1 MTRFL
6 HAGRNS
12 YALVTGPSDGI
23 GLAIARALAKS
34 VFNIIIHGRNGKKL
48 ADIAK
53 AISEQFPGIRIVRAV
68 AAVTNARPA
77 TEQVVKAVATDGK
90 EGRKLTVPTDSIG
103 VMVISNAISSAALTT
118 PQHAGGSP
126 MINVGSYAGVFG
138 LANINTYCGS
148 KVFNHMF
155 SEPLSAGSKVN
166 KTDIE
171 IVGMLVAEVETSGNP
186 GDQPDFSTLTPG
198 EMAEAILEL
207 RIKIY
212 ALCLDWNDINTHLR
226 NLKRNVPSVQDAE
239 KARRQCT
246 LDLDSECHWCRNS
259 PHMLHTRP
267 ASGKACLHGYRDSL
281 LTEICPGRKTP
292 SLLLVCKQ
300 ITNEALGELMKKP
313 LVLDWPYPL
322 YGHPDLVAV
331 FPLNHFIN
339 PRTLRKVPLLKIRTT
354 IGHVYREVVQY
365 DSGADL
371 LGSWAHLQIMLK
383 SEESDGIFRRPDLEI
398 EMVDDS
404 DEIAT
409 DTGIL
414 PFGVAWSTADAA
426 SFVKRIVLSLMTLW
440 TMEYLRTSDQTSTSE
455 TVLEAGERVLEE
467 WEKAPRTAFSG
478 DMFCSDPAGHQPL

>member
-1 MTRFL
+1 MNKRKASTLSGFRPDRQKNL
-6 HAGRNS
+6 RRYQANS
-12 YALVTGPSDGI
+12 Y
-23 GLAIARALAKS
+23 
-34 VFNIIIHGRNGKKL
+34 
-48 ADIAK
+48 
-53 AISEQFPGIRIVRAV
+53 
-68 AAVTNARPA
+68 
-77 TEQVVKAVATDGK
+77 
-90 EGRKLTVPTDSIG
+90 
-103 VMVISNAISSAALTT
+103 
-118 PQHAGGSP
+118 
-126 MINVGSYAGVFG
+126 
-138 LANINTYCGS
+138 GS
-148 KVFNHMF
+148 KNR
-155 SEPLSAGSKVN
+155 
-166 KTDIE
+166 
-171 IVGMLVAEVETSGNP
+171 SG
-186 GDQPDFSTLTPG
+186 GQDFLTRRARDQPKAFPFLKLPP
-198 EMAEAILEL
+198 EL